1 MEVTETGRM
10 KNFRFWCQKVLPAV
24 YDDSLSYYEL
34 LCKVVDYLNTVINK
48 VNGHSD
54 AIAELESDVDALQDE
69 FKKFKESGFND
80 YYAAQ
85 IEKWV
90 KDNVGILFSTFCKS
104 VTFGLTNDGYFC
116 AYVPESWSDIVFDT
130 GMVYGRSTYGRL
142 LLKYDVDGTGVID
155 NTYSYNGQ
163 QETRL
168 DQVER
173 DIKSFGADVEKGKVA
188 YSTLYT
194 DLDKEVE

>member
-54 AIAELESDVDALQDE
+54 AIAELENDVDALQDE
-69 FKKFKESGFND
+69 FKKFKESGFDD

-104 VTFGLTNDGYFC
+104 VTFGLTSDGYFC

-155 NTYSYNGQ
+155 NTYSYDGQ

-194 DLDKEVE
+194 DLDKEVD